1 MMWII
6 RLGRFISR
14 HRATVRDLA
23 LVAAFAA
30 LGMSLAY
37 WVDIFPN
44 EGGAATRERTI
55 ELDEALLVGGLTLLM
70 GLLLFVSRYSAQ
82 QREMRRRIAAEAE
95 VRKLAFQDAL
105 TGLPNRRQFDDALK
119 AALASPPRSP
129 GMHGVFLLDL
139 NGFKRINDICGHAVG
154 DEVLVIVA
162 QRLFG
167 AMREGDLVARLGGDE
182 FAILALNLL
191 GPEAATNL
199 ARRVI
204 QALDTP
210 VMTGKKEH
218 RVAAAIGVAFVPT
231 DAATRDEILRKADVA
246 LYRAKTERRS
256 ALRFFEPQMDH
267 HIHEHDVLARE
278 LREALAAQ
286 ALDIVYQP
294 SIDLSSGAV
303 VAFEVS
309 PRWTHPQLGEI
320 PPERFIPIAEEAGMI
335 HELAESVLRRACATA
350 SRWPEHVRLA
360 IDLFPGQLQD
370 AQLPAAILRVLT
382 EYGIEPGRLELEVTE
397 SALVRDLRAAET
409 TLSALCAAGVRI
421 TLDNFGTGYSTL
433 YHLQACKLD
442 KIKIDPAFVTGMSSE
457 REKARLVG
465 ALVGLGQG
473 LGLTIAADGIVTA
486 GQSALLAL
494 SGCQQG
500 QGQWISGPVSA
511 AETAVLF
518 QSPFPHLSRS
528 AARPEIP
535 EPVL

>member
-1 MMWII
+1 
-6 RLGRFISR
+6 
-14 HRATVRDLA
+14 
-23 LVAAFAA
+23 
-30 LGMSLAY
+30 
-37 WVDIFPN
+37 
-44 EGGAATRERTI
+44 
-55 ELDEALLVGGLTLLM
+55 
-70 GLLLFVSRYSAQ
+70 
-82 QREMRRRIAAEAE
+82 
-95 VRKLAFQDAL
+95 
-105 TGLPNRRQFDDALK
+105 
-119 AALASPPRSP
+119 
-129 GMHGVFLLDL
+129 
-139 NGFKRINDICGHAVG
+139 
-154 DEVLVIVA
+154 
-162 QRLFG
+162 
-167 AMREGDLVARLGGDE
+167 
-182 FAILALNLL
+182 LNLL

-518 QSPFPHLSRS
+518 QSPFPHLPRS

>member
-167 AMREGDLVARLGGDE
+167 AMRESDLVARLGGDE

-204 QALDTP
+204 QALDSP

-218 RVAAAIGVAFVPT
+218 RVAAAIGVAFMPNDGT
-231 DAATRDEILRKADVA
+231 TRDEILRKADVA
-246 LYRAKTERRS
+246 LYRAKAERRS
-256 ALRFFEPQMDH
+256 ALRFFEAQMDH

-278 LREALAAQ
+278 LRVALAAQ

-294 SIDLSSGAV
+294 SIDLKSGEV
-303 VAFEVS
+303 VAFEVL
-309 PRWTHPQLGEI
+309 PRWTHSELGEI
-320 PPERFIPIAEEAGMI
+320 LPERFIPIAEEAGMI
-335 HELAESVLRRACATA
+335 HELAESLLRRACATA
-350 SRWPEHVRLA
+350 SGWPEHVRLA

-370 AQLPAAILRVLT
+370 AQLTAGILRVLG
-382 EYGIEPGRLELEVTE
+382 EYGIEPRRLELEVTE
-397 SALVRDLRAAET
+397 SALVRDLRAAEA
-409 TLSALCAAGVRI
+409 TLSALCAAGVKI

-433 YHLQACKLD
+433 YHLRACKLD

-457 REKARLVG
+457 QEKARLVN

-473 LGLTIAADGIVTA
+473 LGLTVAADGIVTA
-486 GQSALLAL
+486 GQGALLVS

-511 AETAVLF
+511 AETALLFERVDESVL
-518 QSPFPHLSRS
+518 
-528 AARPEIP
+528 
-535 EPVL
+535 

>member
-1 MMWII
+1 
-6 RLGRFISR
+6 
-14 HRATVRDLA
+14 
-23 LVAAFAA
+23 
-30 LGMSLAY
+30 
-37 WVDIFPN
+37 
-44 EGGAATRERTI
+44 
-55 ELDEALLVGGLTLLM
+55 
-70 GLLLFVSRYSAQ
+70 
-82 QREMRRRIAAEAE
+82 
-95 VRKLAFQDAL
+95 
-105 TGLPNRRQFDDALK
+105 
-119 AALASPPRSP
+119 
-129 GMHGVFLLDL
+129 
-139 NGFKRINDICGHAVG
+139 
-154 DEVLVIVA
+154 
-162 QRLFG
+162 
-167 AMREGDLVARLGGDE
+167 
-182 FAILALNLL
+182 LNLL

-256 ALRFFEPQMDH
+256 ALRFFEAHMDH

-278 LREALAAQ
+278 LRAALAAQ
-286 ALDIVYQP
+286 ALEIVYQP
-294 SIDLSSGAV
+294 SIDLSSGLV
-303 VAFEVS
+303 VAFEVL
-309 PRWTHPQLGEI
+309 PRWTHSQLGEI

-360 IDLFPGQLQD
+360 IDLYPGQLQD
-370 AQLPAAILRVLT
+370 ALLPAAILRVLA
-382 EYGIEPGRLELEVTE
+382 EYGIEPGRVELEVTE

-433 YHLQACKLD
+433 YHLRACKLD

-486 GQSALLAL
+486 AQGALLAL

-511 AETAVLF
+511 AETALLF
-518 QSPFPHLSRS
+518 LKPLHHMPRS
-528 AARPEIP
+528 AERPKIP
-535 EPVL
+535 QPVL